1 MQVLLL
7 DKELRTLD
15 ETVQV
20 TPELRE
26 GRYQA
31 ELTLLDT
38 RGGSASV
45 SLVFSISG
53 RLIEPPFT
61 TLTPVPPVRPPI
73 GVPIAPAPPV
83 GVFTPP
89 PPVVAPPPPPEP
101 PPLRT
106 PRPRR
111 RRPPQ

>member
-15 ETVQV
+15 EIVQV

-26 GRYQA
+26 GRYLA

-38 RGGSASV
+38 RGESASV
-45 SLVFSISG
+45 SLVFSITG
-53 RLIEPPFT
+53 RLLEPPLT
-61 TLTPVPPVRPPI
+61 TLTPPPPLRPPIRGAVAPVPPVAP
-73 GVPIAPAPPV
+73 PAPE
-83 GVFTPP
+83 
-89 PPVVAPPPPPEP
+89 PEP

-111 RRPPQ
+111 RRPPK

>member
-45 SLVFSISG
+45 SLVFSITG
-53 RLIEPPFT
+53 RLLEPPFT
-61 TLTPVPPVRPPI
+61 TLTPPPPPVRPPI
-73 GVPIAPAPPV
+73 RGAVAP
-83 GVFTPP
+83 G
-89 PPVVAPPPPPEP
+89 PPVVAPPPPPPPEP
-101 PPLRT
+101 APLRT